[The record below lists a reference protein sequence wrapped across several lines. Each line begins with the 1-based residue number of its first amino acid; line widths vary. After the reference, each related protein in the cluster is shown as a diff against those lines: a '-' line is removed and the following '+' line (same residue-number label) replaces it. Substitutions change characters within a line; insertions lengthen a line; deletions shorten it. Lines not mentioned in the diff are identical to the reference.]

1 MARNVAEQLVDA
13 LEKQGVSRVFGLVGD
28 SLNPIVDAIRQSS
41 IEWVHCYNEESAA
54 FAAGAHSLITGELS
68 VCAGSCG
75 PGNTHMIQGLYDAH
89 RNGGK
94 VLALASQ
101 IPSKEIGSGFFQ
113 ETHPEKLFEECSGY
127 CELVNSAAQAGRC
140 IHGAIQSTLA
150 GHGVS
155 VVSFPGDISMQEA
168 VETPSLEG
176 NFSVQNGEVHPS
188 RKQLRDLADAINKA
202 DKVTMFGG
210 IGCAGARDELFAV
223 AEKIKSPVGHSYA
236 GKEVLHYDNPYDVG
250 MSGLLGY
257 GACTAAFDNADL
269 LILVGTDFPYTDFLP
284 TTPTAQIDING
295 AHIGRRTHVEYPV
308 VGDVKSTMAELLPL
322 LKEKTDRSFL
332 DSMLKKQQ
340 RNLKHVISAYTKNV
354 SKHTPIHPEFL
365 AYNLDDLADDDAIFT
380 ADTGM
385 CNVWHARYI
394 MAGPNRR
401 LLASYRHG
409 TMANALP
416 QAIGAQAADR
426 KRQVISMSGD
436 GGLSMLMGEL
446 LTVKLHQLPIKM
458 VVFNNSTL
466 GMVKLEMMVQG
477 IPDFGTD
484 HAKFNYADIA
494 RAVGIKSYRVED
506 PKDVRSTL
514 QEALAHSGP
523 VLIDVQTDPNA
534 LSIPPDISLE
544 QVSGFTKAAVR
555 TVLDGGV
562 GKMINIANS
571 NLRNIPRPS
580 GFKGIG

>member
-1 MARNVAEQLVDA
+1 
-13 LEKQGVSRVFGLVGD
+13 
-28 SLNPIVDAIRQSS
+28 
-41 IEWVHCYNEESAA
+41 
-54 FAAGAHSLITGELS
+54 
-68 VCAGSCG
+68 
-75 PGNTHMIQGLYDAH
+75 MIQGLYDAH

-140 IHGAIQSTLA
+140 IHAAIQSTLA

-188 RKQLRDLADAINKA
+188 RKQLRDLADAVNKA

-250 MSGLLGY
+250 MSALLGY

-514 QEALAHSGP
+514 QEALAHPGP